1 MRLITMMSTHKAFKA
16 LQQARIDDQQAEA
29 MVEVFTNMQQRQPG
43 AQVGKQFGQIQ
54 TKANHIDVRI
64 GQLQTKAEQTDE
76 RLGKLT
82 TKVDQIDDQLG
93 KLTTKVDQIDERLG
107 HLTIKV
113 NQIDER
119 LGHVER
125 KTDKLAIR
133 FNHLEIKVDKMEVM
147 LSEMNF
153 RLTGAVDSLRN
164 DVVTLTTD
172 MRWIKRLSI
181 LMTTTLLAAVLKDIL
196 L

>member
-1 MRLITMMSTHKAFKA
+1 MTSTIMSTHKAFKA
-16 LQQARIDDQQAEA
+16 LQQAGIDDQQAEV
-29 MVEVFTNMQQRQPG
+29 MVEVFTDMQQRQPG
-43 AQVGKQFGQIQ
+43 AQVGKQL
-54 TKANHIDVRI
+54 
-64 GQLQTKAEQTDE
+64 GQLRTKVDQMDN
-76 RLGKLT
+76 RLGQLT
-82 TKVDQIDDQLG
+82 TKVDQIDD
-93 KLTTKVDQIDERLG
+93 RLG
-107 HLTIKV
+107 HLTTKV

-147 LSEMNF
+147 LSDMNF

-164 DVVTLTTD
+164 DVVILTAD

-181 LMTTTLLAAVLKDIL
+181 LMTTTLLATILKDIL

>member
-1 MRLITMMSTHKAFKA
+1 MTSTMMSTHKAFKA
-16 LQQARIDDQQAEA
+16 LQQAGIDDQQAEA
-29 MVEVFTNMQQRQPG
+29 MVEVFTDMQQRQPG
-43 AQVGKQFGQIQ
+43 GQVGKQLGQIQ
-54 TKANHIDVRI
+54 TKANHIDI
-64 GQLQTKAEQTDE
+64 
-76 RLGKLT
+76 RLDQLT
-82 TKVDQIDDQLG
+82 TKVDQIDGQLG
-93 KLTTKVDQIDERLG
+93 QLTTKV
-107 HLTIKV
+107 H
-113 NQIDER
+113 QIDER

-133 FNHLEIKVDKMEVM
+133 FNQLEAKVDKLDVA

-153 RLTGAVDSLRN
+153 RLTSAVDCLRN

-196 L
+196 M

>member
-1 MRLITMMSTHKAFKA
+1 MMTSTLMSTHKAFKA
-16 LQQARIDDQQAEA
+16 LQQAGIDDQQAEA
-29 MVEVFTNMQQRQPG
+29 MVEVFSDMQQRQPG
-43 AQVGKQFGQIQ
+43 AQVGKQL
-54 TKANHIDVRI
+54 
-64 GQLQTKAEQTDE
+64 GQL
-76 RLGKLT
+76 R
-82 TKVDQIDDQLG
+82 
-93 KLTTKVDQIDERLG
+93 TKVDQIDERLG

-125 KTDKLAIR
+125 KIDKLAIR
-133 FNHLEIKVDKMEVM
+133 FSHLENKVDKMEVM

>member
-1 MRLITMMSTHKAFKA
+1 MTSTLMSTHKAFKA
-16 LQQARIDDQQAEA
+16 LQQAGIDDQQAEA
-29 MVEVFTNMQQRQPG
+29 MVEVFSDMQQRQPG
-43 AQVGKQFGQIQ
+43 AQVGKQLGQLR
-54 TKANHIDVRI
+54 TKADQMDN
-64 GQLQTKAEQTDE
+64 

-82 TKVDQIDDQLG
+82 TKV
-93 KLTTKVDQIDERLG
+93 TQIDERLG
-107 HLTIKV
+107 HLTTMV

-125 KTDKLAIR
+125 KIDKLAIR
-133 FNHLEIKVDKMEVM
+133 FSHLENKVDKMEVM

>member
-1 MRLITMMSTHKAFKA
+1 MTSAMMSTHKAFKA
-16 LQQARIDDQQAEA
+16 LQQAGIDDQQAEA
-29 MVEVFTNMQQRQPG
+29 MVEVFTDMQQRQPG
-43 AQVGKQFGQIQ
+43 TQVGKQL
-54 TKANHIDVRI
+54 
-64 GQLQTKAEQTDE
+64 GQL
-76 RLGKLT
+76 R
-82 TKVDQIDDQLG
+82 I
-93 KLTTKVDQIDERLG
+93 KVDQIDERLG
-107 HLTIKV
+107 YLTTKV

-172 MRWIKRLSI
+172 MRWLKRLSI
-181 LMTTTLLAAVLKDIL
+181 LMTTTLLVAVLKDIL

>member
-1 MRLITMMSTHKAFKA
+1 MRRITMMSTHKAFKA
-16 LQQARIDDQQAEA
+16 LQQAGSDDQQAEA
-29 MVEVFTNMQQRQPG
+29 VVEVFTDMQQRQPG
-43 AQVGKQFGQIQ
+43 AQVGKQLSQIQ

-64 GQLQTKAEQTDE
+64 GQLQTKAEQTGE

-82 TKVDQIDDQLG
+82 TKVDE
-93 KLTTKVDQIDERLG
+93 IDERLG
-107 HLTIKV
+107 HLTLKV
-113 NQIDER
+113 NQIDQQ
-119 LGHVER
+119 LGYVER

-164 DVVTLTTD
+164 DVVTLTTN

>member
-1 MRLITMMSTHKAFKA
+1 MTSTMMSTNKAFKA
-16 LQQARIDDQQAEA
+16 LQQAGIDDQQAEA
-29 MVEVFTNMQQRQPG
+29 MVEVFNDMQQRPPG
-43 AQVGKQFGQIQ
+43 AQVGKQLGQIQ
-54 TKANHIDVRI
+54 TKTNHIDVRI
-64 GQLQTKAEQTDE
+64 GQLQTKADQTDDRIGNLTTKIDQMDD

-82 TKVDQIDDQLG
+82 A
-93 KLTTKVDQIDERLG
+93 KVDQIDEWLG
-107 HLTIKV
+107 QLTTKV
-113 NQIDER
+113 HQIDER

-133 FNHLEIKVDKMEVM
+133 FNQSEGKVDKLDVA

-153 RLTGAVDSLRN
+153 RLTSAVNSLRN

-181 LMTTTLLAAVLKDIL
+181 LMTTTLLAAVLKDCVM
-196 L
+196 

>member
-1 MRLITMMSTHKAFKA
+1 MMSTHKAFKA
-16 LQQARIDDQQAEA
+16 LQQAGIDDQQAEA
-29 MVEVFTNMQQRQPG
+29 MVEVFTDMQQRQPG
-43 AQVGKQFGQIQ
+43 AQVGKQLGQIQ

-64 GQLQTKAEQTDE
+64 GQLQTKAEQT
-76 RLGKLT
+76 
-82 TKVDQIDDQLG
+82 
-93 KLTTKVDQIDERLG
+93 DERLG

-133 FNHLEIKVDKMEVM
+133 FNHLEIKVDKMEAM

-164 DVVTLTTD
+164 DVVTLSTD

>member
-1 MRLITMMSTHKAFKA
+1 MTSTMMSTHKAFKA
-16 LQQARIDDQQAEA
+16 LQQAGINDQQAEA
-29 MVEVFTNMQQRQPG
+29 MVEVFNDMQQRPPG
-43 AQVGKQFGQIQ
+43 AQVGKQLGQIQ
-54 TKANHIDVRI
+54 TKTNHIDVRI
-64 GQLQTKAEQTDE
+64 GQLQTKADQTDDRIGNLTTKIDQMDD

-82 TKVDQIDDQLG
+82 AKVD
-93 KLTTKVDQIDERLG
+93 
-107 HLTIKV
+107 
-113 NQIDER
+113 QIDER

-133 FNHLEIKVDKMEVM
+133 FNQSEGKVDKLDVA

-153 RLTGAVDSLRN
+153 RLTSAVDSLRN

-181 LMTTTLLAAVLKDIL
+181 LMTTTLLAAVLKDCVM
-196 L
+196 

>member
-1 MRLITMMSTHKAFKA
+1 M
-16 LQQARIDDQQAEA
+16 
-29 MVEVFTNMQQRQPG
+29 N
-43 AQVGKQFGQIQ
+43 
-54 TKANHIDVRI
+54 
-64 GQLQTKAEQTDE
+64 
-76 RLGKLT
+76 
-82 TKVDQIDDQLG
+82 
-93 KLTTKVDQIDERLG
+93 QIDERLG
-107 HLTIKV
+107 HLSIKV
-113 NQIDER
+113 DQIDER

-164 DVVTLTTD
+164 DVVTLSTD
-172 MRWIKRLSI
+172 IRWIKRLSI
-181 LMTTTLLAAVLKDIL
+181 LMTTTLLAAILKDIL

>member
-1 MRLITMMSTHKAFKA
+1 MTSTMMSTHKAFKA
-16 LQQARIDDQQAEA
+16 LQQAGIDDQQAEA
-29 MVEVFTNMQQRQPG
+29 MVEVFTDMQQRPPG
-43 AQVGKQFGQIQ
+43 GQIGKQLGQIQ
-54 TKANHIDVRI
+54 TKANHIDI
-64 GQLQTKAEQTDE
+64 
-76 RLGKLT
+76 RLG
-82 TKVDQIDDQLG
+82 Q
-93 KLTTKVDQIDERLG
+93 LTTKVDQIDERLG
-107 HLTIKV
+107 QLTTKV
-113 NQIDER
+113 HQIDER

-133 FNHLEIKVDKMEVM
+133 FNQLEAKVDKLDVA

-153 RLTGAVDSLRN
+153 RLTSAVDSLRN

-196 L
+196 M

>member
-1 MRLITMMSTHKAFKA
+1 MTSTVMSTHKAFKA
-16 LQQARIDDQQAEA
+16 LQQAGIDDQQAEA
-29 MVEVFTNMQQRQPG
+29 MVEVFTDMQQRQPG
-43 AQVGKQFGQIQ
+43 TQVGKQL
-54 TKANHIDVRI
+54 
-64 GQLQTKAEQTDE
+64 GQLRIKVDQIDE

-82 TKVDQIDDQLG
+82 TKVDQIDDRLG
-93 KLTTKVDQIDERLG
+93 KLTTKVDQIDDRLG

-153 RLTGAVDSLRN
+153 RLTGAVESLRN

>member
-1 MRLITMMSTHKAFKA
+1 MTSTMMSTHKTFKA
-16 LQQARIDDQQAEA
+16 LQQAGIDDQQAEA
-29 MVEVFTNMQQRQPG
+29 MVEVFTDMQPRQPG
-43 AQVGKQFGQIQ
+43 ALVGKQLGQIQ
-54 TKANHIDVRI
+54 TKASHIDVRI

-76 RLGKLT
+76 
-82 TKVDQIDDQLG
+82 Q
-93 KLTTKVDQIDERLG
+93 LG

>member
-1 MRLITMMSTHKAFKA
+1 
-16 LQQARIDDQQAEA
+16 
-29 MVEVFTNMQQRQPG
+29 MQQRQPG
-43 AQVGKQFGQIQ
+43 AQVGKQP
-54 TKANHIDVRI
+54 
-64 GQLQTKAEQTDE
+64 GQLQTKAEQT
-76 RLGKLT
+76 
-82 TKVDQIDDQLG
+82 
-93 KLTTKVDQIDERLG
+93 
-107 HLTIKV
+107 
-113 NQIDER
+113 DER

-172 MRWIKRLSI
+172 MRGIKRLSI